1 MNQKIKARAGSKFY
15 NGIEIP
21 EKCIIYVSQ
30 LNREFRI
37 VCPNDCIIQFLDNSE
52 YKTITKQQIKQI
64 IK

>member
-1 MNQKIKARAGSKFY
+1 MNQKIKARAGSKIY

-37 VCPNDCIIQFLDNSE
+37 VCPNDFIIQFLDSGE
-52 YKTITKQQIKQI
+52 YKTITKEQIKQI